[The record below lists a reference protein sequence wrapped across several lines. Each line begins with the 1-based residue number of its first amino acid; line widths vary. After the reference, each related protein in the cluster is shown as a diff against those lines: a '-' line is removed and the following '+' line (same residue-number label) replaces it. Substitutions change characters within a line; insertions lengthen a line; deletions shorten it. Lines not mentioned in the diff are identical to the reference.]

1 MVAGTS
7 RGRELGNLL
16 RSRRDR
22 LQPADV
28 CLPPGSRRRTRGLR
42 REEVAA
48 LAAIS
53 PTYYTFLEQGRELH
67 PSRQVLDSL
76 ASALHLTAAERAH
89 LHQLA
94 YDGPPAPAP
103 PIVESLAPGL
113 AELVTRLDPCPTYV
127 AGRRWDVLA
136 ANRAARVLWT
146 DWSAL
151 PPAERNMVWWTF
163 THRAARSVLVD
174 WEHEASALLARLRS
188 AAARHPDDPDFTEL
202 IKRLRSASPEVRA
215 WWPRHE
221 VAQIGSGVKRLRHP
235 ELGELTMRH
244 VVLTAADDPDQKVV
258 TCTADYADLSRIR
271 TLVRSSRLPASSL
284 LAR

>member
-1 MVAGTS
+1 MVAKTS

-22 LQPADV
+22 LQPVDV
-28 CLPPGSRRRTRGLR
+28 GLPPGSRRRTRGLR

-146 DWSAL
+146 DCQHCRRPSATWCGG
-151 PPAERNMVWWTF
+151 PSPIERPGRSWWTGS
-163 THRAARSVLVD
+163 TRRPRCWRVCG
-174 WEHEASALLARLRS
+174 RRQ
-188 AAARHPDDPDFTEL
+188 RGTRT
-202 IKRLRSASPEVRA
+202 IRISP
-215 WWPRHE
+215 
-221 VAQIGSGVKRLRHP
+221 S
-235 ELGELTMRH
+235 
-244 VVLTAADDPDQKVV
+244 
-258 TCTADYADLSRIR
+258 
-271 TLVRSSRLPASSL
+271 
-284 LAR
+284 

>member
-1 MVAGTS
+1 M
-7 RGRELGNLL
+7 
-16 RSRRDR
+16 
-22 LQPADV
+22 
-28 CLPPGSRRRTRGLR
+28 
-42 REEVAA
+42 
-48 LAAIS
+48 AAIS

-67 PSRQVLDSL
+67 PSRQVLDAL
-76 ASALHLTAAERAH
+76 ASALHLTAAERVH

-94 YDGPPAPAP
+94 YDSPPAPAP
-103 PIVESLAPGL
+103 PTVESLAPGL

-127 AGRRWDVLA
+127 TGRRWDVLA

-163 THRAARSVLVD
+163 TYRAARSVLVE

-188 AAARHPDDPDFTEL
+188 AAARHPDDPCFTEL
-202 IKRLRSASPEVRA
+202 IERLRSASPEVRA
-215 WWPRHE
+215 WWPRRE
-221 VAQIGSGVKRLRHP
+221 VAQIGSGLKRLRHP

-258 TCTADYADLSRIR
+258 TFTADYADLSRIR

-284 LAR
+284 LTR

>member
-1 MVAGTS
+1 MVAKAD

-28 CLPPGSRRRTRGLR
+28 GLPPGSRRRTRGLR

-67 PSRQVLDSL
+67 PSRQVLDAL
-76 ASALHLTAAERAH
+76 ASALHLTAAERVH

-94 YDGPPAPAP
+94 YDSPPGPVTPA
-103 PIVESLAPGL
+103 VESLAPGL
-113 AELVTRLDPCPTYV
+113 VELVARLDPCPAYV
-127 AGRRWDVLA
+127 TGRRWDVLA

-146 DWSAL
+146 DWAAL
-151 PPAERNMVWWTF
+151 PPAERNLVWWTF
-163 THRAARSVLVD
+163 THQAARSLLVD
-174 WEHEASALLARLRS
+174 WEHEASALLARLRA
-188 AAARHPDDPDFTEL
+188 AAARRPDDPGFTEL
-202 IKRLRSASPEVRA
+202 TARLHSASPEVRA
-215 WWPRHE
+215 WWPRHD
-221 VAQIGSGVKRLRHP
+221 VAQIGSGFKRLRHP

-244 VVLTAADDPDQKVV
+244 VVLTAADDPDQKLV
-258 TCTADYADLSRIR
+258 TFTADYADLSRIR
-271 TLVRSSRLPASSL
+271 ALVRLSRLSPNPL
-284 LAR
+284 LAC